1 MEKLAFYLYGKVSP
15 YCEFLFFIGFV
26 MGTTGALSERH
37 EHNAASPLITYAGLF
52 ICTVAL
58 TFWRR
63 K

>member
-1 MEKLAFYLYGKVSP
+1 MEKLAFYLNGKVSP
-15 YCEFLFFIGFV
+15 YCEFLFAIGFAV
-26 MGTTGALSERH
+26 GTTGALLERY
-37 EHNAASPLITYAGLF
+37 EHNTASPLITYSGLV